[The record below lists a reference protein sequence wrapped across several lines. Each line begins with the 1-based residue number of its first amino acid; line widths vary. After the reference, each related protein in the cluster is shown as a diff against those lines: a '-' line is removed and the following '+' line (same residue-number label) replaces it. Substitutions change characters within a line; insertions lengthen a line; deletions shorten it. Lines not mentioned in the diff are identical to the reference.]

1 MKKTRIIIVVSL
13 LMSIL
18 ACEKENH
25 SDTSENSFDSGG
37 VFILNEGNYSSANSS
52 LSYYNPETDMVDNN
66 VFHKINNVPLGDVAQ
81 SICLHNEIA
90 LITVN
95 NSGILYSIKVE
106 DAQFQNKI
114 NGLISPR
121 YILPINETKAYV
133 TDFMSHEIIV
143 INLKTFEIEGSIYVG
158 KTTENIIMHNGIVYT
173 ANWSAYNQTT
183 SNNTIMVIN
192 PGTNEVIDS
201 IIVGIEPGAMVIDNN
216 NYLWVLCSG
225 GYMNEERPSLWKI
238 NTSNKKSEE
247 TLLFNDI
254 NSNPTNLCINY
265 EGDSLYFLDDGVYTM
280 SVNDSHLPQTPLIES
295 NEKTFYCMSVNTNGD
310 IYLGD
315 ARDYNRNGDVYRYNI
330 NGKIIS
336 KFEVGI
342 IPGDIVFID

>member
-1 MKKTRIIIVVSL
+1 
-13 LMSIL
+13 
-18 ACEKENH
+18 
-25 SDTSENSFDSGG
+25 
-37 VFILNEGNYSSANSS
+37 
-52 LSYYNPETDMVDNN
+52 
-66 VFHKINNVPLGDVAQ
+66 
-81 SICLHNEIA
+81 
-90 LITVN
+90 
-95 NSGILYSIKVE
+95 
-106 DAQFQNKI
+106 
-114 NGLISPR
+114 
-121 YILPINETKAYV
+121 
-133 TDFMSHEIIV
+133 
-143 INLKTFEIEGSIYVG
+143 
-158 KTTENIIMHNGIVYT
+158 
-173 ANWSAYNQTT
+173 
-183 SNNTIMVIN
+183 MVIN